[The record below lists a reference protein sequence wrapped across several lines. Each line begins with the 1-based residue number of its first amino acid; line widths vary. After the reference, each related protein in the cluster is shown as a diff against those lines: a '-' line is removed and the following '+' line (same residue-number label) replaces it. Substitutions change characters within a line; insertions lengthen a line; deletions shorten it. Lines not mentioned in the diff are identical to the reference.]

1 MGGLTLKEQLEFQ
14 IAMNPYK
21 SRKQKAM
28 EDLGMA
34 NFTSDNLPR
43 RRRMAVNGF
52 NTKTS
57 LENSRYDYGARKN
70 ATEAKYINMNGRVDI
85 YRKKTPN
92 NPKNGVPLKVPSI
105 GKQAQQESD
114 KMTIEDEL

>member
-1 MGGLTLKEQLEFQ
+1 
-14 IAMNPYK
+14 MNPYK

-34 NFTSDNLPR
+34 NFTGDNLPR

-52 NTKTS
+52 NNKTS
-57 LENSRYDYGARKN
+57 LENSRYDYGARKH
-70 ATEAKYINMNGRVDI
+70 ATEAKHINMNGRVDI

-92 NPKNGVPLKVPSI
+92 NPKNGAPLKVPPI
-105 GKQAQQESD
+105 GKQAQQESE
-114 KMTIEDEL
+114 KMTIEDELQQGRVLKKTFARKP